1 MQGEPCSHAEYAAGR
16 KAPGRIWNRPY
27 SVGAMLAS
35 TRKVHGAAR
44 VDGRTMFALQKQ
56 PRKAVAFRGCCT
68 CDGKSGLRVRADDV
82 TDDVDD
88 VVSGQAVVTQDLI
101 GGAGVTELIH
111 DADAAHGDGQL
122 LADDGA
128 DGLAQAA
135 DDAVLLDGDDAAA
148 LAGGRSG

>member
-1 MQGEPCSHAEYAAGR
+1 
-16 KAPGRIWNRPY
+16 
-27 SVGAMLAS
+27 MLAS
-35 TRKVHGAAR
+35 ARKVHGAAR
-44 VDGRTMFALQKQ
+44 LTGEQCSPLQKQ

-111 DADAAHGDGQL
+111 DADAAHGNGQL

-128 DGLAQAA
+128 DGLA
-135 DDAVLLDGDDAAA
+135 
-148 LAGGRSG
+148 